1 VIGIKK
7 NIILEK
13 LKMYLYL
20 ETKEGS
26 NRFMCKGEM
35 TSPADD
41 PKGFARKMN
50 KEGLRVAQH
59 PDEMGKNPDES
70 TSRQPCPCYQPIP
83 LDDVIDH
90 IVSV

>member
-1 VIGIKK
+1 
-7 NIILEK
+7 
-13 LKMYLYL
+13 MYLYL

-41 PKGFARKMN
+41 PKGFARKMK
-50 KEGLRVAQH
+50 KEGLRVALHQH
-59 PDEMGKNPDES
+59 EMGENLDES
-70 TSRQPCPCYQPIP
+70 VSARPYPCYQPIP